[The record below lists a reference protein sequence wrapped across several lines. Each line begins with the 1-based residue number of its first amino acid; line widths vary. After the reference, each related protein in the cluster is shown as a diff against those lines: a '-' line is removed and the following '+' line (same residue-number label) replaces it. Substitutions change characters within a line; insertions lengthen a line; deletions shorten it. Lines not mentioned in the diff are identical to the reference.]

1 MKALNKKIQKSL
13 YEYKSLDI
21 KNKSIKIDIE
31 NLENNIILKALNEKE
46 KLLFNVPLVNEDEYI
61 QNEITRL
68 RLKLKFN
75 QGLKDKIENALK
87 VLSSR
92 ELLLIQLRYFEKSN
106 LSWSQMNYEDLKK
119 LINNVIENEFRTVER
134 EDFQRLDEEVLDEYT
149 GYTRKITGLQHKI
162 LDGLT
167 EELQNDF
174 SKFEEL
180 ITRQLCI
187 EIKYYFKRGV
197 VAGTTNLN
205 FLRDTGIIEYID

>member
-75 QGLKDKIENALK
+75 QDLKDEIENALK
-87 VLSSR
+87 ILSSR
-92 ELLLIQLRYFEKSN
+92 ELLLIQLRYFEKRN
-106 LSWSQMNYEDLKK
+106 LSWSQISSELGLKETYCIQLNNKIINK
-119 LINNVIENEFRTVER
+119 LS
-134 EDFQRLDEEVLDEYT
+134 DF
-149 GYTRKITGLQHKI
+149 I
-162 LDGLT
+162 L
-167 EELQNDF
+167 
-174 SKFEEL
+174 
-180 ITRQLCI
+180 
-187 EIKYYFKRGV
+187 
-197 VAGTTNLN
+197 
-205 FLRDTGIIEYID
+205 

>member
-106 LSWSQMNYEDLKK
+106 LSWSQISSKLGLKETYCMK
-119 LINNVIENEFRTVER
+119 LNNKIINKLS
-134 EDFQRLDEEVLDEYT
+134 DF
-149 GYTRKITGLQHKI
+149 I
-162 LDGLT
+162 L
-167 EELQNDF
+167 
-174 SKFEEL
+174 
-180 ITRQLCI
+180 
-187 EIKYYFKRGV
+187 
-197 VAGTTNLN
+197 
-205 FLRDTGIIEYID
+205 

>member
-1 MKALNKKIQKSL
+1 MKALNRKIQKSL

-75 QGLKDKIENALK
+75 QGLKNKIENALK

-106 LSWSQMNYEDLKK
+106 LSWSQISSKLGLKETYCMELNNKIINK
-119 LINNVIENEFRTVER
+119 LS
-134 EDFQRLDEEVLDEYT
+134 DF
-149 GYTRKITGLQHKI
+149 I
-162 LDGLT
+162 L
-167 EELQNDF
+167 
-174 SKFEEL
+174 
-180 ITRQLCI
+180 
-187 EIKYYFKRGV
+187 
-197 VAGTTNLN
+197 
-205 FLRDTGIIEYID
+205 